1 MIEVEEIIK
10 LKSIYLLD
18 NYLVCQKNYN
28 GENYDLLIIQ
38 SLKESKVAIFVQ
50 IGVDKIRKNIQL
62 V

>member
-18 NYLVCQKNYN
+18 NYLVLKKNYN

>member
-18 NYLVCQKNYN
+18 KFKGIIDQNDNYLVWQKNYN

-38 SLKESKVAIFVQ
+38 SLKESKVAFCSN
-50 IGVDKIRKNIQL
+50 RSW
-62 V
+62 